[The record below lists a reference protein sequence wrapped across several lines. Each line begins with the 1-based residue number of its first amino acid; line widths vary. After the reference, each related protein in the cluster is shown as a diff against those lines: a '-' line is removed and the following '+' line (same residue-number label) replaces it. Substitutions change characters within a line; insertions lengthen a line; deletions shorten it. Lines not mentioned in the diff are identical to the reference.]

1 MKLKF
6 IYLASFLLTI
16 FLITVN
22 QSSVYTRS
30 NGTII
35 AKTGAPGENT
45 CAQCHSGSSGGG
57 GSVTLLVD
65 GSSAPGTYV
74 AGQVYSMT
82 VEIED
87 PLSSEY
93 GFQMVF
99 LNPSNAGPATG
110 GFSAIPG
117 TWLQMSGTKEYI
129 THNTP
134 KTTAANTETATWVFD
149 WTAPNPADG
158 NITFY
163 LAGNA
168 TNNNGSTSGDKV
180 YTTSLTFN
188 APIAACEIT
197 NLTAMAQAC
206 DASGNFDVVLDLDVT
221 SAGANNTFTVS
232 GNGTNYGTFNYND
245 LPITLTDL
253 AGDNTTNYQFEVTDT
268 NDSNCS
274 ANTTLGVIDCPDC
287 VISNFTAT
295 AQTCDT
301 DGTFDVVIDLDVAAP
316 GASNTFALT
325 GNGNNYGTFNYND
338 LPITLPNLVGDNST
352 DYTFAAQDSDLS
364 NCTSDTN
371 LGLVDCPV
379 CSISNF
385 TATPQAC
392 GTDGMFDV
400 VLDFDVANPGA
411 SGLFSITGN
420 GNTYGLTSYA
430 NLPLTIE
437 NLVGDNSTDYEF
449 IVTDNNLADCNAS
462 ANVGII
468 NCPVCSISDLSVE
481 ETFCD
486 LDGTF
491 DVVIDFSILNP
502 GNSGFTVAGNG
513 TNYGTFQY
521 SDLPLTIENLV
532 GDNSTAYEFVV
543 TDVELQDCSA
553 SMDLGLINCPVCSI
567 SDLSVTQG
575 DCQTDGTFD
584 VVIDFNVANTISDFF
599 NIAGNGTDYGDF
611 EYSDLPITIENLTGD
626 NSTAYEFVVTDA
638 EDTNCS
644 TSMDLGVVNCAV
656 CSISDLSVTQGD
668 CQMDGTFDAVINFNV
683 SSPVSNTFAI
693 AGNGTNYGT
702 FEYANLP
709 ITIENLV
716 GDNSTAY
723 EFVVTD
729 TDDSNCSASMTLGV
743 VDCPICNISDLSVT
757 QGDCQMDGTFD
768 VVVNFNVANP
778 SSNSF
783 TLVGNGTNYGTFEY
797 ANLPITIENLVG
809 DNSTAYEFIVTDTE
823 NANCSAATGLGVVNC
838 PVCSISDLSVTQGD
852 CQTDGTFDVVV
863 NFNAA
868 NPSSDSFTLAG
879 NGTNYGTFEY
889 ANLPITI
896 ENLVGDNSTAYE
908 FVVTDM
914 ENSSCS
920 ASMELGVVDCPI
932 CSISNLTVDLGMC
945 NDNGTYS
952 LTLNFEHE
960 NTASVN
966 FGVFSGETS
975 IGSFAYAD
983 LPVTI
988 EAFQN
993 MEGAMQSIT
1002 VSDNDN
1008 LDCSATTEF
1017 EGLDCPVLECFIS
1030 NVVAEAHECDEDGN
1044 FLVDIDFDVVD
1055 GGSMGFTIVGNGTNY
1070 GTFEYGMDFYT
1081 IGPLAGDGETIY
1093 EFIVSD
1099 VENEGCSDFTGFEA
1113 AIDCSPPCNIFD
1125 VAVDLGSCNDDG
1137 TYSLTLNFEHENT
1150 TNDSFDLHFG
1160 EVSLGSFPYS
1170 DLPLTIESFP
1180 TDGGDFD
1187 SITISDNDNADC
1199 STTFEFEALDCPV
1212 IECAIGEL
1220 AIEVLD
1226 CDDDGNFAVSISF
1239 AFEDVG
1245 DEGFKVRGNGMD
1257 YGNFSYSDLPIILS
1271 GLAGDGETDYEFIVI
1286 DNAMEDC
1293 SSAAGIG
1300 TIECAGGTCS
1310 ISNIIAEASDCD
1322 DDGNFFVDIQFSAEF
1337 GSEQGF
1343 TIVGNGNNYGNFQ
1356 YGQDFYT
1363 VGPLAGDGSTIYE
1376 FVVTDIQNADCSA
1389 AFVFEETI
1397 DCGGNDC
1404 SFSEI
1409 SVTTGD
1415 CNDDGTYSLTLDF
1428 VHENTTNNFFE
1439 LHFGETSLGT
1449 FEYSDLPVMI
1459 EAFPTD
1465 GGDFDSITISDNDN
1479 ADCSTTVEFEAL
1491 DCPIVQCAIANVV
1504 AEAHE
1509 CDVNGQFFVDVSFDI
1524 DNPASQSFRIR
1535 GNGNDYGTFVY
1546 GAPFYTIGPLV
1557 GDGTTIYEFIVT
1569 DLEDENCSDFATLE
1583 AVNCTPPTCNI
1594 FNVTTSLSDC
1604 GDDGTFD
1611 LSIDF
1616 DFENISEAGFGVWIN
1631 EELAGEFA
1639 YDELPV
1645 VILELDA
1652 NAVTVYNIGIG
1663 DLGFE
1668 DCEALESFN
1677 SPDCPV
1683 TTCTADAG
1691 TMPTEMVMVCDG
1703 DTEPI
1708 AAEGTVLENDD
1719 VLVYVL
1725 HTSPDETLGDI
1736 IEIFFSPQVSN
1747 ANLSASTNTEY
1758 YFSAV
1763 AGPEGDTDDNFP
1775 DLNSECTKIAAGTPV
1790 VFLQPIEL
1798 VIEEDCDVETGV
1810 STVTASVS
1818 GGVPSFEEFASY
1830 TVTATES
1837 EEILVMVN
1845 ESFAFSGMF
1854 SGDTYFINVVD
1865 ANNCTS
1871 TFTSETIDCLIDN
1884 IKPQIPFSFS
1894 LEELSPNPVS
1904 DWLHLEIT
1912 ADIPQDVTMR
1922 VYDVAGRILL
1932 EDLQSLNANTNTVN
1946 LDMSLYPSGV
1956 YLLYL
1961 QNAEGV
1967 LVERFVVD

>member
-134 KTTAANTETATWVFD
+134 KTTATNTETATWVFD

-188 APIAACEIT
+188 APVAACEIT

-206 DASGNFDVVLDLDVT
+206 DASGNFDVALDLDVT

-245 LPITLTDL
+245 LPITLQDL

-274 ANTTLGVIDCPDC
+274 ANTTLGMIDCPDC

-301 DGTFDVVIDLDVAAP
+301 DGTFDVVIDLDITALGV
-316 GASNTFALT
+316 SNTFALS
-325 GNGNNYGTFNYND
+325 GNGTNYGTFNYND
-338 LPITLPNLVGDNST
+338 LPITLSDLMGDNST
-352 DYTFAAQDSDLS
+352 NYTFVAEDSDLS
-364 NCTSDTN
+364 NCTSSTN
-371 LGLVDCPV
+371 LGVVDCPV

-430 NLPLTIE
+430 NLPITIE

-462 ANVGII
+462 ANVGAI

-502 GNSGFTVAGNG
+502 GNSGFTLAGNG

-599 NIAGNGTDYGDF
+599 NIAGNGTNYGDF
-611 EYSDLPITIENLTGD
+611 EYSDLPITIENLAGD
-626 NSTAYEFVVTDA
+626 NA
-638 EDTNCS
+638 
-644 TSMDLGVVNCAV
+644 
-656 CSISDLSVTQGD
+656 
-668 CQMDGTFDAVINFNV
+668 
-683 SSPVSNTFAI
+683 
-693 AGNGTNYGT
+693 
-702 FEYANLP
+702 
-709 ITIENLV
+709 
-716 GDNSTAY
+716 TAY

-729 TDDSNCSASMTLGV
+729 TDDSNCSAAMTLGV

-757 QGDCQMDGTFD
+757 QGGCQMDGTFD

-783 TLVGNGTNYGTFEY
+783 TLVGNGTDYGTFEY

-896 ENLVGDNSTAYE
+896 ENLAGDNSTAYE

-914 ENSSCS
+914 ENSNCS
-920 ASMELGVVDCPI
+920 AAMELGVVDCPI
-932 CSISNLTVDLGMC
+932 CSISNLMVDLGMC

-966 FGVFSGETS
+966 FSVFSGETS

-1099 VENEGCSDFTGFEA
+1099 VENEGCSAFTGFEA

-1125 VAVDLGSCNDDG
+1125 VAVHLGSCNDDG

-1160 EVSLGSFPYS
+1160 EISLGSFAYS

-1199 STTFEFEALDCPV
+1199 STTFEFEALDCPIIQCV
-1212 IECAIGEL
+1212 IGEL
-1220 AIEVLD
+1220 VIEVLD
-1226 CDDDGNFAVSISF
+1226 CDEDGNFAVSISF

-1310 ISNIIAEASDCD
+1310 INDLIAEAGDCD
-1322 DDGNFFVDIQFSAEF
+1322 DDGNFFVDIEFSAEF

-1376 FVVTDIQNADCSA
+1376 FVVRDIQNADCSA

-1397 DCGGNDC
+1397 SCGGNDC
-1404 SFSEI
+1404 NFSEI

-1415 CNDDGTYSLTLDF
+1415 CNEDGTYSLTLDF

-1439 LHFGETSLGT
+1439 LHFGEMSLGT
-1449 FEYSDLPVMI
+1449 FEYSDLPVVI

-1491 DCPIVQCAIANVV
+1491 DCPLVQCAIANVV

-1509 CDVNGQFFVDVSFDI
+1509 CDVNGQFLVDVSFDI

-1546 GAPFYTIGPLV
+1546 GAPFYTIGPLD
-1557 GDGTTIYEFIVT
+1557 GNGTTIYEFVVT
-1569 DLEDENCSDFATLE
+1569 DIEDENCSDFATLE
-1583 AVNCTPPTCNI
+1583 AVNCTPPACNI
-1594 FNVTTSLSDC
+1594 SNLTTSLSDC

-1616 DFENISEAGFGVWIN
+1616 DFENISETGFGVWIN

-1639 YDELPV
+1639 YDELPI

-1652 NAVTVYNIGIG
+1652 NAVLVYNIGIG
-1663 DLGFE
+1663 DLTFE

-1683 TTCTADAG
+1683 LTCTADAG

-1736 IEIFFSPQVSN
+1736 IEIFFSPQVNN

-1798 VIEEDCDVETGV
+1798 VIEEDCDQESDIATI
-1810 STVTASVS
+1810 SAFVS
-1818 GGVPSFEEFASY
+1818 GGLPAFDELAVYAINGTFEGE
-1830 TVTATES
+1830 VG
-1837 EEILVMVN
+1837 IN
-1845 ESFAFSGMF
+1845 EPFTFSGLTD
-1854 SGDTYFINVVD
+1854 GDIYTIIATD
-1865 ANNCTS
+1865 SKGCTAS
-1871 TFTSETIDCLIDN
+1871 FTSETIICDFSDN
-1884 IKPQIPFSFS
+1884 IKPQIPISFS

-1904 DWLHLEIT
+1904 DWLRLEIT

-1946 LDMSLYPSGV
+1946 LDMGLYPSGV